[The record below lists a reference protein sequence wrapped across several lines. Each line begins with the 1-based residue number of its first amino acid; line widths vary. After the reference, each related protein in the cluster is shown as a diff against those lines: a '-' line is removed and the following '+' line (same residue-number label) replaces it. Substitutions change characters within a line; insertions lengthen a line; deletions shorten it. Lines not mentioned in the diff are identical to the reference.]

1 MCSNCGVN
9 MGEYF
14 CVVCRFYDDDVN
26 LMIYELSDC
35 FRFDRFLMPIVF
47 VFSGC
52 QRALPLRGL
61 RYLQVSL
68 TSVF

>member
-14 CVVCRFYDDDVN
+14 CVVCRFYDDDVK

-35 FRFDRFLMPIVF
+35 FRFDLFFMPYCFCFFRLTKGITIA
-47 VFSGC
+47 
-52 QRALPLRGL
+52 RIA
-61 RYLQVSL
+61 VSAG
-68 TSVF
+68 